1 MKHLLV
7 VDDDKAVC
15 SALKGHL
22 ESEGY
27 RAFEAY
33 SLEDAR
39 EVLSTSRIHAVL
51 LDQNLPDGNG
61 LDFITEIKRRVAAGF
76 NHCNYGLRRYT
87 DCCRGNA

>member
-15 SALKGHL
+15 TALKEHL

-61 LDFITEIKRRVAAGF
+61 LDFITEIKEEWPQGL
-76 NHCNYGLRRYT
+76 NHCNYRLR
-87 DCCRGNA
+87 